1 MTKAKTTKRPKRF
14 DELRKHIDADPTRRA
29 RVEEHKQEMLG
40 ELRRKLDLTQAV
52 VADRLD
58 VTQENVSQIERG
70 EADVRLSTLS
80 RYVEAL
86 GGRLEV
92 RATFPEETVALKV
105 GKTATMRRQ
114 RTRAVAAARKKPR
127 AAKVARTGKT
137 AAASHLAQ
145 TPSKS
150 KAKQS

>member
-1 MTKAKTTKRPKRF
+1 MTRAKTTRRPKRF
-14 DELRKHIDADPTRRA
+14 DDLRKPIDADPTRRA

-80 RYVEAL
+80 RYVQAL

-92 RATFPEETVALKV
+92 RAAFPGETVALKV
-105 GKTATMRRQ
+105 GDAATMRRQ
-114 RTRAVAAARKKPR
+114 RTRAVASTRKKAR
-127 AAKVARTGKT
+127 ATKVARTGKT
-137 AAASHLAQ
+137 VPAGRLAQ
-145 TPSKS
+145 APSKS
-150 KAKQS
+150 KAKRS

>member
-1 MTKAKTTKRPKRF
+1 MTRAKTTRRPKRF
-14 DELRKHIDADPTRRA
+14 DDLRKHIDADPTRRA

-86 GGRLEV
+86 GGRLEI
-92 RATFPEETVALKV
+92 RAAFPEQTSSRRVGAASTVRRRRSRGV
-105 GKTATMRRQ
+105 PAT
-114 RTRAVAAARKKPR
+114 
-127 AAKVARTGKT
+127 AAKRPRNSTAKKAKNT
-137 AAASHLAQ
+137 AAASDA
-145 TPSKS
+145 
-150 KAKQS
+150 

>member
-1 MTKAKTTKRPKRF
+1 MTRAKTTRRPKRF
-14 DELRKHIDADPTRRA
+14 DDLRKPIDADPTRRA
-29 RVEEHKQEMLG
+29 LVEEHKQEMLG

-58 VTQENVSQIERG
+58 VTQENVSQIECG
-70 EADVRLSTLS
+70 EADVRLSTLG

-92 RATFPEETVALKV
+92 RATFPGETVALKV
-105 GKTATMRRQ
+105 GDTATMRRQ
-114 RTRAVAAARKKPR
+114 RTRAVAAKGKKPR
-127 AAKVARTGKT
+127 AAKVARTGK
-137 AAASHLAQ
+137 AATASHLAQ

-150 KAKQS
+150 KAKRS